1 MKVALFGGT
10 GFVGS
15 YMVDALLDGGH
26 EPALLVRE
34 GSEQKV
40 RRKDECRIVM
50 GDVTD
55 AESVRETLSDSEAV
69 IYLIGIIREFRRKG
83 ISYEALHFE
92 GAKRVM
98 NAAQEL
104 GVRRTILM
112 SANGVKPDGTG
123 YQRTKYL
130 AEQYLRTT
138 GLDWTVFRPS
148 LIFGDP
154 MGKVEFCSQLR
165 DQLIKLPFPAPLFYS
180 GLVPRNAGKF
190 EMSPIHVND
199 VAVILTKALEMKET
213 MGKIYELGGPDT
225 FDWKR
230 IIKTIGAAVGK
241 RKWTVPAPA
250 LGIKLVAALF
260 DRFAFFPITRDQI
273 TMLMEGNTCDSA
285 SVFELIEIEPTP
297 FSVESLAYLKEQ

>member
-15 YMVDALLDGGH
+15 YIVEALLNRGH
-26 EPALLVRE
+26 EPILLVRE

-40 RRKDECRIVM
+40 HRKDECQIVT
-50 GDVTD
+50 GDITD
-55 AESVRETLSDSEAV
+55 RESVRETLSGSEAV

-92 GAKRVM
+92 GAKRCMVATDEM
-98 NAAQEL
+98 
-104 GVRRTILM
+104 GVKRFILM

-138 GLDWTVFRPS
+138 GLHWTVFRPS

-154 MGKVEFCSQLR
+154 MGKVEFCSRLR
-165 DQLIKLPFPAPLFYS
+165 DQLIRLPLPAPLFHS
-180 GLVPRNAGKF
+180 GLIPRNAGKF
-190 EMSPIHVND
+190 EMSPIHIKD
-199 VAVILTKALEMKET
+199 VAAIFTMALDMKET
-213 MGKIYELGGPDT
+213 IGQIYELGGPDT
-225 FDWKR
+225 FDWKT
-230 IIKTIGAAVGK
+230 IIKTIGSAVGK
-241 RKWTVPAPA
+241 KKWTVPAPA

-273 TMLMEGNTCDSA
+273 TMLMEGNSYDSA
-285 SVFELIEIEPTP
+285 ATFELFGITPTP
-297 FSVESLAYLKEQ
+297 FNRGNLSYLAEK